1 MCITSER
8 LFGVSATLAITAPV
22 WEGWEN
28 TRGRAFGTLWSPFG
42 RPRAIAVP
50 CEIRGAHVQHA
61 AAWFLL
67 YITLYPRVL
76 SFERCITLLTL
87 APWPFNKQQASKQAG
102 AAAFVSMADKGASA
116 RIVGAAAGGLID
128 CRRNQSGTGDVVETL
143 RRNILGVW
151 NCH

>member
-87 APWPFNKQQASKQAG
+87 APWPFNKQQASKQA
-102 AAAFVSMADKGASA
+102 S
-116 RIVGAAAGGLID
+116 GGSSICQHGKQRSQCKD
-128 CRRNQSGTGDVVETL
+128 CGGGGICEHGRRRSRCKD
-143 RRNILGVW
+143 
-151 NCH
+151 